1 MQIEGNRN
9 RPAHSL
15 GLFAKLKQE
24 RRSEPQENE
33 IFGVPVIQSDCS
45 DDEDLLS
52 SNSTNVQAIK
62 LKLEKFK
69 RDKAMEV
76 VKMHK

>member
-1 MQIEGNRN
+1 MFQMQIEGNRN

-24 RRSEPQENE
+24 KQSEPHENE

-45 DDEDLLS
+45 DDEDAHN
-52 SNSTNVQAIK
+52 SNNINIQSIRVK
-62 LKLEKFK
+62 L
-69 RDKAMEV
+69 
-76 VKMHK
+76 